1 MGRTRINE
9 LRGGSVRTYEI
20 APEDFGLSR
29 CTLEDIK
36 TGTPEV
42 NAACIRGVFSGK
54 VTGPQRDAILLNAA
68 GALMIGGR
76 AGDFREGIALARALI
91 DSGAAERKL
100 RDLSEAS
107 HSYKR

>member
-42 NAACIRGVFSGK
+42 NAACIRGVFSGRS
-54 VTGPQRDAILLNAA
+54 P
-68 GALMIGGR
+68 
-76 AGDFREGIALARALI
+76 ARSATPFF
-91 DSGAAERKL
+91 
-100 RDLSEAS
+100 
-107 HSYKR
+107 

>member
-1 MGRTRINE
+1 
-9 LRGGSVRTYEI
+9 
-20 APEDFGLSR
+20 
-29 CTLEDIK
+29 
-36 TGTPEV
+36 
-42 NAACIRGVFSGK
+42 
-54 VTGPQRDAILLNAA
+54 
-68 GALMIGGR
+68 MIGGR